1 MPAETS
7 GQLVLQSHKQ
17 PIVRGKRTV
26 QIEIHSRDRNYTNNV
41 LSNPFKFYFQTPMKD
56 VTNIELVGGTI
67 PACPHNIT
75 QFNNKFTFFESGFH
89 MPNICS
95 HISCK
100 CCHVP
105 HACPPTPHICPAKG
119 CMCPEQHH
127 ICKTPC
133 GCGQYKSKF
142 RNDEYTAAKRRTITL
157 VPGYYTTEALILV
170 LPGLLNE
177 GSSSTYTVSVNE
189 FGYLSITQLGVQQA
203 FGFEFVSGVNTDIID
218 RNNGSLLQINTPA
231 TLLGFDLA
239 DYYSVPGMMN
249 TLLSPYPID
258 LSSVNSRLY
267 LYLDSD
273 NMQNLGCIERGSG
286 RRSPF
291 AIIYL
296 DKITNGYKF
305 LNKETVSPVSYSTP
319 QPFSRLQT
327 LMVDFRDEFYRPIN
341 FNGKDF
347 TLLLE
352 LTILV

>member
-7 GQLVLQSHKQ
+7 GQLVLQPHK
-17 PIVRGKRTV
+17 PPSARGKRTV

-41 LSNPFKFYFQTPMKD
+41 LSNPFKFYFQTPLKD
-56 VTNIELVGGTI
+56 VTNIELIGGTI
-67 PACPHNIT
+67 PAYPHNIT
-75 QFNNKFTFFESGFH
+75 QFNNKFTFFEGGSQ
-89 MPNICS
+89 MPSICS
-95 HISCK
+95 HIPCK
-100 CCHVP
+100 CCQIP
-105 HACPPTPHICPAKG
+105 HICPETPHTCMHTPHICS
-119 CMCPEQHH
+119 Q
-127 ICKTPC
+127 TC
-133 GCGQYKSKF
+133 GCGHYQSKF
-142 RNDEYTAAKRRTITL
+142 RGEEFTDSKRRTITI
-157 VPGYYTTEALILV
+157 VPGYYTTEALLLV

-177 GSSSTYTVSVNE
+177 GSSSTYSVCINE
-189 FGYLSITQLGVQQA
+189 FGYLSITQLGVQQT
-203 FGFEFVSGVNTDIID
+203 FGFEFVSGVQTDLLD

-239 DYYSVPGMMN
+239 DYYSVPGVMN

-267 LYLDSD
+267 LYLDAD
-273 NMQNLGCIERGSG
+273 NMQNLGCVERGSG

-296 DKITNGYKF
+296 DTITNGYKF
-305 LNKETVSPVSYSTP
+305 LNKETVSPVSYSTL

-327 LMVDFRDEFYRPIN
+327 LIVDFRDEFYRPIH

-352 LTILV
+352 FTILV